1 MLKKLLALM
10 LGMALM
16 GAASATLAADKVV
29 YHVNDSASQALSALR
44 NMRNQLDTAPD
55 TSIKLVAHADGVDFL
70 MTDYKDA
77 AQVGP
82 LISALAARGVAFEV
96 CEITL
101 KNRKLAK
108 DAFVMEADFTPSGV
122 VRITRLQQEGYAY
135 IKP

>member
-1 MLKKLLALM
+1 MFKKLLALV
-10 LGMALM
+10 LGVALM
-16 GAASATLAADKVV
+16 GAAVGAQAADKVV
-29 YHVNDSASQALSALR
+29 YHVSDSASQALSALR

-77 AQVGP
+77 VQVGP

-101 KNRKLAK
+101 KNRNLPK

-122 VRITRLQQEGYAY
+122 VRITRLQQEGYSY

>member
-1 MLKKLLALM
+1 MFKKLLALV
-10 LGMALM
+10 LGVALM
-16 GAASATLAADKVV
+16 GAAVGAQAADKVV
-29 YHVNDSASQALSALR
+29 YHVSDSASQALSALR

-77 AQVGP
+77 VQVGP
-82 LISALAARGVAFEV
+82 LISALAARGVVFEV

-101 KNRKLAK
+101 KNRNLPK

-122 VRITRLQQEGYAY
+122 VRITRLQQEGYSY